1 MKTYN
6 EIQEQIEKLKV
17 MIKGIEKDM
26 FSVPIQSPIFAH
38 MSKQKEQLEDDIKTL
53 KWVLS

>member
-6 EIQEQIEKLKV
+6 EIQEQIEKLEV
-17 MIKGIEKDM
+17 MIKGIEKEM
-26 FSVPIQSPIFAH
+26 FPIPIQSPIFANL
-38 MSKQKEQLEDDIKTL
+38 SKQKEQLENDIKTL

>member
-1 MKTYN
+1 MKNYN
-6 EIQEQIEKLKV
+6 EIQEQIEKLEA

-26 FSVPIQSPIFAH
+26 FPIPIQSPMFANL
-38 MSKQKEQLEDDIKTL
+38 SKQKEKLENDIKTL

>member
-6 EIQEQIEKLKV
+6 EIQEQIEKLEV
-17 MIKGIEKDM
+17 MIKGIEKEM
-26 FSVPIQSPIFAH
+26 FPIPIQSPIFDN
-38 MSKQKEQLEDDIKTL
+38 MSKQKGQLENDIKTL

>member
-6 EIQEQIEKLKV
+6 EIQEQIEKLEV
-17 MIKGIEKDM
+17 IVKGIEKEM
-26 FSVPIQSPIFAH
+26 FPIPIQSPIFYI
-38 MSKQKEQLEDDIKTL
+38 MSKQKTQIENDIKTL